1 MRWLVTSRATV
12 DHGLVVAELRA
23 CGCAIEDEGPATA
36 AAARLDLDEDAIEV
50 EGPPDLAE
58 RLRDS
63 EAVLSVRPAPR
74 ADPA

>member
-1 MRWLVTSRATV
+1 MRWLVTSRATADRGWV
-12 DHGLVVAELRA
+12 EAELRA
-23 CGCAIEDEGPATA
+23 CGCRIEDEGPPVVA
-36 AAARLDLDEDAIEV
+36 AQLDLDEDAIEV